1 MAECCTPRGYEQLF
15 GPRSARSAAKR
26 YRRNGLDKTA
36 ERMVAFLG
44 GRGVVGASVLERG
57 GGVGQSQIE
66 WLTRG
71 AARTVNVELVR
82 GYETEAQRLLQ
93 DSGLVGRTERRVQD
107 IAVRT
112 EGIEAADI
120 VVLHRVVCCYPDFTR
135 LLGSAADL
143 ARRLLV
149 FSYPRHDALGRLVVR
164 VQNAFFK
171 LRRNDFRAFN
181 HSPDAMLAVLG
192 EHGLRRAYA
201 YRGPVWQV
209 AGLER

>member
-1 MAECCTPRGYEQLF
+1 
-15 GPRSARSAAKR
+15 
-26 YRRNGLDKTA
+26 
-36 ERMVAFLG
+36 MVAFLG
-44 GRGVVGASVLERG
+44 GRGVVGASVLEIG
-57 GGVGQSQIE
+57 GGVGQIQIE
-66 WLTRG
+66 LLKRG